1 MDKYTKISEKKLFF
15 KDKVVARDVWK
26 WLDQLSSL
34 LIPKH
39 NPINLYRIFEFKL
52 ALALFL
58 DDKYL
63 MDRAKKEIDA
73 EIGHWDVLHFQKLF
87 SKSPDE
93 WRAELY
99 AKFDNRD
106 SLGAI
111 HRNIQIVYD

>member
-1 MDKYTKISEKKLFF
+1 MNKYTKNKRKKLFF

-63 MDRAKKEIDA
+63 MDRVKKEIDA
-73 EIGHWDVLHFQKLF
+73 EIRMCCIFKSYFQN
-87 SKSPDE
+87 PPM
-93 WRAELY
+93 
-99 AKFDNRD
+99 NGVQNCMQ
-106 SLGAI
+106 SLTIGI
-111 HRNIQIVYD
+111 LWEQFIEIFK